1 MTNASNLQNEWG
13 DELKLKG
20 STANNATGNYIR
32 STVDNANLDIK
43 PRAAEPID
51 ALESGNMSAF
61 VDPI

>member
-1 MTNASNLQNEWG
+1 MSGG